1 MLHPASSKES
11 LLYSLVPTYMGKD
24 IKFHFQGLP
33 DISVSDASRFQWA
46 RVHMCCRSVLMMPW
60 RPWVSLKNMGCHEA
74 PHNPDNLLT
83 RGLPSKASLLITPS
97 GLIGLY
103 WCLLCSPVSEAVANV
118 CTPQFSSLLLYCT
131 GVLFWQRNV
140 NQPLTKANSEVKKK
154 KKARRKSTRVPISMA
169 KRLDWKRWKMQ
180 SWEPC
185 PMQYFGVS
193 LARVKVKSRG
203 WCFVSCFFTESAFPS
218 KEVLT
223 KENKGNDCFILY
235 QHKMCSIV
243 LIEAICFRGWSSV
256 EIK

>member
-154 KKARRKSTRVPISMA
+154 KKSKKKINKSSHFDGQTA
-169 KRLDWKRWKMQ
+169 GL
-180 SWEPC
+180 E
-185 PMQYFGVS
+185 
-193 LARVKVKSRG
+193 KVENAIMG
-203 WCFVSCFFTESAFPS
+203 ALPHAIFWCFTGKGKSQVQRMVLCFLLFHRVCFS
-218 KEVLT
+218 K
-223 KENKGNDCFILY
+223 
-235 QHKMCSIV
+235 
-243 LIEAICFRGWSSV
+243 
-256 EIK
+256 